1 MRKLIL
7 ILTLITVTTICYGQ
21 DSLKNY
27 QNEVKHLQGIK
38 IELTDS
44 LKAISN
50 KIERVSSKIAKI
62 EFNNSKRKLTSL
74 KLNGEA
80 ILKVPDVNKSR
91 GTFSGETV
99 RVPKDAKV
107 LLLNVETNSYVR
119 VNYEGIIGYIGKWFF
134 ENQGMIEKMIEENI
148 KSKQREIERKKKHI
162 DSLITAIEKDTRWI
176 KTFNGNF
183 RVEPSTNSDIIV
195 KLEEGDEVFIQNKNG
210 NWLKVKRI
218 VDLKLRSSINNEE
231 EISAIYQDGWV
242 HSSIISSEEVRKL
255 SPTIRKSKKFVRNNP
270 QIREQF
276 KQDILAGTIRIGM
289 TKEMVRLARG
299 EPDDINRT
307 VNSYSTREQWVYG
320 SIPNRLYVYFEDG
333 IMTSFQD

>member
-1 MRKLIL
+1 
-7 ILTLITVTTICYGQ
+7 
-21 DSLKNY
+21 
-27 QNEVKHLQGIK
+27 
-38 IELTDS
+38 
-44 LKAISN
+44 
-50 KIERVSSKIAKI
+50 
-62 EFNNSKRKLTSL
+62 
-74 KLNGEA
+74 
-80 ILKVPDVNKSR
+80 
-91 GTFSGETV
+91 
-99 RVPKDAKV
+99 
-107 LLLNVETNSYVR
+107 
-119 VNYEGIIGYIGKWFF
+119 
-134 ENQGMIEKMIEENI
+134 MIEKMIEENI